1 MSKTL
6 IIGATGTVGRQ
17 VARLLAEAGHEV
29 VGATRRPDAQP
40 AVADLRW
47 VGLDLATGEGL
58 DEAFAGV
65 ERAFFLSPPGHAD
78 QYAVLA
84 PLIDAAVRHGLKKVV
99 LQTAQGVDAD
109 DRIPFRRAELALEA
123 SGVPFAIVRPG
134 WFMQNFHTY
143 WVAGI
148 QQRDVVSVPAGD
160 ARTGFIDARDIAA
173 VAAALLQR
181 DGSDGAFVLTGPE
194 ALTHEEVAAKI
205 AAAAGRPI
213 RYEDVDPGAFR
224 AGLVGA
230 GLPADYAQLMVD
242 LFAGVRA
249 GWAAGLTDDVRR
261 VLGRAPIG
269 FDRYAADFQA
279 SFAPADLATTG
290 R

>member
-6 IIGATGTVGRQ
+6 IIGATGTVGQ
-17 VARLLAEAGHEV
+17 EVARLVAAAGHEV

-40 AVADLRW
+40 ASPHLSWTA
-47 VGLDLATGEGL
+47 LDLATGEGL
-58 DEAFAGV
+58 EAAFTGV
-65 ERAFFLSPPGHAD
+65 ERAFLLSPPGHAD
-78 QYAVLA
+78 QHAVLA
-84 PLIDAAVRHGLKKVV
+84 PLIAAAARHGLKKVV
-99 LQTAQGVDAD
+99 LMTAQGVDAD
-109 DRIPFRRAELALEA
+109 ESIPFRRAERALEA
-123 SGVPFAIVRPG
+123 SGTPFAIVRPG
-134 WFMQNFHTY
+134 WFMQNFNAY

-173 VAAALLQR
+173 VAAALLLR

-194 ALTHEEVAAKI
+194 ALTHDEVAAKI

-213 RYEDVDPGAFR
+213 RYEDADPAAFR

-230 GLPADYAQLMVD
+230 GVPADYAQLLLD

-261 VLGRAPIG
+261 VLGREPIG

-279 SFAPADLATTG
+279 AFARAELART
-290 R
+290 